1 MRTFAA
7 AGLKVLVGD
16 DNMINRMVA
25 VGLLEDYGFE
35 LTEAASGPEAI
46 ELSRETKFDLIF
58 MDHMMPEMDGIE
70 TTGVIRTE
78 CGENGR
84 DVVIIALT
92 ADAGEDVREKFLKN
106 GFQDYITKPLDRGAL
121 DRLLDQWIPD
131 SRKQKCQEDAGEP
144 EAGDFDSIRIDGID
158 TAEARKHH
166 SGGLKDYQGLLKLYS
181 MDGKR
186 KLLLLRELLE
196 KKDYHTYEIEVHG
209 LKSASANVGAME
221 LSAQARDHEA
231 AAGRGD
237 EAYIVEHAQKLL
249 SDYETLVQEIGR
261 YLEECEDVPEGDS
274 ADRESLAGGA
284 LLQKVG
290 EALEVLE
297 NFRRGECVKQVGSML
312 EYRLDSQ
319 VKDRLKEIQEQLGM
333 YEDDA
338 AEELLRQLLEWLKK
352 EEQ

>member
-7 AGLKVLVGD
+7 AGLKVLVVD

-84 DVVIIALT
+84 DAVIIALT

-121 DRLLDQWIPD
+121 DGLLDQWIPD
-131 SRKQKCQEDAGEP
+131 SRKQKCQEDADEP
-144 EAGDFDSIRIDGID
+144 ENGDFDSILIEGID

-237 EAYIVEHAQKLL
+237 EAYITEHAQKLL
-249 SDYETLVQEIGR
+249 ADYETLVQEIGR
-261 YLEECEDVPEGDS
+261 YLEGSEEAPEGEGT
-274 ADRESLAGGA
+274 DRESLEGGA

-290 EALEVLE
+290 DALEVLE
-297 NFRRGECVKQVGSML
+297 NFRRGECVEHISSML
-312 EYRLDSQ
+312 EYRLDGQ
-319 VKDRLKEIQEQLGM
+319 VKGRLKEIQEQLGM